1 MIYVRNHFLRNAP
14 MFWMQLDVYLDDFHL
29 CLVPGL
35 YVMTTQGPP
44 EVYAPE
50 SPGEDDNIYNHVK
63 YPNADIF

>member
-1 MIYVRNHFLRNAP
+1 